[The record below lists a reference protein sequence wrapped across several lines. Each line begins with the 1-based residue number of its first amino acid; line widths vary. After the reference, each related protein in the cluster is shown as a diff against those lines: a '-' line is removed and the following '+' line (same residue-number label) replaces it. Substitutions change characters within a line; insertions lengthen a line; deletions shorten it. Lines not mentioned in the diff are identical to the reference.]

1 MAINVLFSK
10 KKEMLLKSGFYK
22 VRRLSRELW
31 WTGSPVAVFENENQ
45 WETAER
51 PGWFSPGDF
60 VIILKNFLLLLERMR
75 FAKIQNVFQN
85 NSA

>member
-1 MAINVLFSK
+1 
-10 KKEMLLKSGFYK
+10 LK
-22 VRRLSRELW
+22 
-31 WTGSPVAVFENENQ
+31 NENQ
-45 WETAER
+45 WETAEI

-60 VIILKNFLLLLERMR
+60 VLILKNFLLLLERMH